1 MAQYYAG
8 LDVSM
13 DQTDI
18 TTVDEKGKIV
28 FEVSVKTDP
37 NSIDAALKS
46 AGFSIEQKSLESGS
60 WSHWLLQELSKLK
73 WNIKQTLQ
81 S

>member
-1 MAQYYAG
+1 MTQYYAG

-13 DQTDI
+13 EQTDI

-37 NSIDAALKS
+37 QAIHKALKA
-46 AGFSIEQKSLESGS
+46 AGFPIQKMSL
-60 WSHWLLQELSKLK
+60 
-73 WNIKQTLQ
+73 
-81 S
+81 